1 MKKKFITMNL
11 LNNSVE
17 IVIAK
22 SHWKAMT
29 KAKAFFGSNSKV
41 KVWEDKLSSQLS

>member
-1 MKKKFITMNL
+1 MKKFIIMNIL
-11 LNNSVE
+11 SGAVE

-41 KVWEDKLSSQLS
+41 KVWEDRLSSQLS

>member
-1 MKKKFITMNL
+1 MKKYIIMNIL
-11 LNNSVE
+11 SGAVE

-41 KVWEDKLSSQLS
+41 KVWEDRLSSQLS

>member
-1 MKKKFITMNL
+1 MKKYIIMNIL
-11 LNNSVE
+11 SGAVE

-22 SHWKAMT
+22 SHWKAMD

-41 KVWEDKLSSQLS
+41 KVWEDRLSSQLS